1 MRRAHL
7 TAVENKAIH
16 KEDEYV
22 ILCMSPQLGDEEED
36 LYWSNEMGWVS
47 LAGATRFSK
56 EESTNLRKPLDGQ
69 WINLTQMIES
79 LEMSRA
85 NHPTSYR
92 PAPELRVIEGDAA
105 RQRPEHE

>member
-1 MRRAHL
+1 VRRAHL

-22 ILCMSPQLGDEEED
+22 LLCMSPHLGDEDGD
-36 LYWSNEMGWVS
+36 LYWSNEMGWVT

-69 WINLTQMIES
+69 WINLTQQIEH
-79 LEMSRA
+79 LEMCKS
-85 NHPTSYR
+85 NHPTTYR

-105 RQRPEHE
+105 RQHPEHE

>member
-22 ILCMSPQLGDEEED
+22 ILCVSPNLGEEEED
-36 LYWSNEMGWVS
+36 LYWSNEMGWVP

-69 WINLTQMIES
+69 WINLTHMIEH
-79 LEMSRA
+79 LEMVKS
-85 NHPTSYR
+85 NHPTAYK

-105 RQRPEHE
+105 RRHQEHE